1 MERPAR
7 LACATMRH
15 VQRQPWF
22 RALAVAA
29 PLLAI
34 APVVLGLS
42 GAWVAL
48 HLAGGAAALA
58 ILIVSGLLLPSPWRW
73 YALVGVVVSIAA
85 ISVVTGGGTIGP
97 IVQVAMLIVLGA
109 IYIACVFWPHEQ

>member
-1 MERPAR
+1 
-7 LACATMRH
+7 MRH
-15 VQRQPWF
+15 VQQQTWF
-22 RALAVAA
+22 RALAVVA
-29 PLLAI
+29 PLLAV
-34 APVVLGLS
+34 APVVLELS

-73 YALVGVVVSIAA
+73 CAAAGVVVSIAA

-97 IVQVAMLIVLGA
+97 IVQVAMLIVLGT
-109 IYIACVFWPHEQ
+109 IYIACVFWRHDQ